1 MKKIFNFETF
11 KDYILSLFKISLL
24 CNVKLIFINLYN
36 HINVLNSKCDATK
49 VVYINY
55 NSDNVKD
62 R

>member
-36 HINVLNSKCDATK
+36 HINVLKYYLFKKKLLN
-49 VVYINY
+49 I
-55 NSDNVKD
+55 
-62 R
+62 